1 MRRTSH
7 LLFLIIVWFSTVALA
22 CNLGSQDRPPTIAP
36 RLPGVTPQPTL
47 GFATLAPGE
56 LPQSTAVAQLQARRD
71 LEMYALLNE
80 VDTDRLMIH
89 VETMQNFYTRH
100 INSSQTDPNRGIGA
114 TFNYLWQ
121 QFQAIRAQS
130 PDFFVLP
137 QEFRA
142 TFNNVT
148 TVQRNLVGIINGT
161 EVGAGVI
168 VIGGHYDT
176 RADDLNDAIGIAPGA
191 NDNGSGVAAI
201 LEMARILSR
210 TPQRTTIIF
219 VLFSAEEVGRQGSRA
234 FVNDYIKGRDIDVRA
249 MINID
254 TIGNVH
260 DTRGNVNDHQVRIF
274 SDDNNA
280 SASRQ
285 LARNINFI
293 GYNHSLELDI
303 EVMTSRDREGRFGD
317 HFEFAEAGYPAVR
330 FIEALE
336 DGRTN
341 TNRDTIDH
349 VEPYYLRKTT
359 QTILGI
365 VRSLAGGLRPPR
377 DIVLRDAGTDE
388 DGARLLNLV
397 WSTVPD
403 ASSYVVALRRPNSVI
418 YNVQFSVLENQS
430 GGWHR
435 FQEFEAVAVAAV
447 DANGLVGP
455 LSNEYIIPVR

>member
-7 LLFLIIVWFSTVALA
+7 LFFLIIVWFSMVALA
-22 CNLGSQDRPPTIAP
+22 CNLSSQDRPPTIAP

-56 LPQSTAVAQLQARRD
+56 LPQSTAVAQIQARRD

-89 VETMQNFYTRH
+89 VEAMQNFYTRH

-121 QFQAIRAQS
+121 QFQEIRAQS

-176 RADDLNDAIGIAPGA
+176 RGDDLNDAIGIAPGA

-210 TPQRTTIIF
+210 MPQRTTIIF

-249 MINID
+249 MINVD
-254 TIGNVH
+254 TIGNIH
-260 DTRGNVNDHQVRIF
+260 DTRGNINDHQVRIF

-303 EVMTSRDREGRFGD
+303 EVMTSRDREGRYGD

-330 FIEALE
+330 FIESFE

-341 TNRDTIDH
+341 TVRDTIDH
-349 VEPYYLRKTT
+349 VDPYYLRKTT

-377 DIVLRDAGTDE
+377 DIVLRDAGTDD
-388 DGARLLNLV
+388 DGSRLLNLV
-397 WSTVPD
+397 WSAVPD

-447 DANGLVGP
+447 DVNGLVGP
-455 LSNEYIIPVR
+455 LSDEYIIPLR